1 MTLLVAGLV
10 VFFAAH
16 SFCMFRNARA
26 ALVDRLGAL
35 PYRALFSLVS
45 LAGFVAIVMGYGD
58 APRIAIWSPPAWTRH
73 VTMLLMVPVFI
84 LLVAAYLPCNI
95 KARLRNPM
103 LIAVKTWA
111 LAHLVANGDLAS
123 MVLFGSFLA
132 WAVADMIAVKR
143 SGRGAVV
150 ANPRDMLDAVAI
162 AAGLVIYALV
172 LTRWHVYLAGVPLMA
187 P

>member
-1 MTLLVAGLV
+1 
-10 VFFAAH
+10 
-16 SFCMFRNARA
+16 
-26 ALVDRLGAL
+26 
-35 PYRALFSLVS
+35 
-45 LAGFVAIVMGYGD
+45 
-58 APRIAIWSPPAWTRH
+58 
-73 VTMLLMVPVFI
+73 MLLMVPVFI